1 MLRSFLYFFYVRK
14 QKKISQS
21 THVSFGLKIHTRSI
35 IGKDLNIKHSIKK
48 IYKIFVIGFKVC
60 CDHVSDS
67 ISELLSPATVCT
79 AWGR

>member
-1 MLRSFLYFFYVRK
+1 MSESKRK
-14 QKKISQS
+14 SVNQQMS
-21 THVSFGLKIHTRSI
+21 VLVLKFSYTRSI

-48 IYKIFVIGFKVC
+48 IYTIFVIGFKVC
-60 CDHVSDS
+60 CDQVSDS